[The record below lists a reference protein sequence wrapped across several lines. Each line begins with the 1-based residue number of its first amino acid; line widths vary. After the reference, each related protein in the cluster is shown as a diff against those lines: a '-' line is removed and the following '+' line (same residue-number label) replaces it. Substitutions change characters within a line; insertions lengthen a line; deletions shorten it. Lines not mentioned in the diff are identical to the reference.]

1 MTFFAVEA
9 AVVAAVA
16 VAKALNSNSNAI
28 KVICRVPDCP
38 SNLAHASPV
47 KSVPIMLRTVK

>member
-1 MTFFAVEA
+1 
-9 AVVAAVA
+9 
-16 VAKALNSNSNAI
+16 
-28 KVICRVPDCP
+28 VPDCP